1 MNMTITPAV
10 LKGTVTP
17 PPSKSQAHRLI
28 IAAALSDGFCK
39 LSNVDLSEDIQATL
53 RCMRTL
59 DADASADGTIIR
71 GADLVNGHE
80 EPAPEVMDCGESGST
95 LRFLIPVALA
105 LKGGGKFTG
114 HGRLMERP
122 QEPYF
127 ALFRE
132 KGIFYEQKDG
142 VLTVEGK
149 LTAGVYTLPG
159 NVSSQFIT
167 GLLYA
172 LPLLEGD
179 SRIEL
184 TTDLE
189 SRGYVDMTLDAL
201 KRFGVTAEYDGKR
214 TFHVPGNQYYQHQNL
229 AIEADWS
236 NAAFWYGAKFLGC
249 PVEIGGLDQASVQ
262 GDRAIAGF
270 YEQMGGAGRLEL
282 DVSQCPDLVPPLA
295 AMAALRAGETTVIVN
310 AGRLR
315 IKESD
320 RLATVTEVLNA
331 LGAQVEEHEDHL
343 VIHGREKLAGGVTV
357 SGHNDHRIAMMA
369 AIAAIRCEKPVTITG
384 AECVKKSYPRFW
396 EDYEALGGL
405 VQKT

>member
-10 LKGTVTP
+10 LKGIVTP

-71 GADLVNGHE
+71 GADLVDGHE

-214 TFHVPGNQYYQHQNL
+214 TFHVPGNQYYQHQDL

-295 AMAALRAGETTVIVN
+295 AMAALRAGETTAIVN

>member
-295 AMAALRAGETTVIVN
+295 AMAALRAGETTAIVN

-384 AECVKKSYPRFW
+384 AECVKKSYPKFW